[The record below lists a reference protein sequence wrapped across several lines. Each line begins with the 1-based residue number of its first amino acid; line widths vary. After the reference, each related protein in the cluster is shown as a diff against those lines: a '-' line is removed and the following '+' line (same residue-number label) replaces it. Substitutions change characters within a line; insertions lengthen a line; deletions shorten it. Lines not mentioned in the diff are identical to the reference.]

1 MVDNTT
7 VEPVWAVVAGRMGSS
22 RLPGKTMALLA
33 GRPSLAH
40 IVDRL
45 RRVPQLAGV
54 IVATTGEALDEPIR
68 RLAEELEVPCHSG
81 SADDVLD
88 RTIAAAR
95 GVGAQTIVQVTG
107 DCPLVEPEL
116 VAQAVELYRGERPDY
131 VSTVLGGETFPV
143 GLDVEVFST
152 DLLSEVESLTDD
164 ARDREHVST
173 YIYERPERFR
183 CLGIE
188 AVGPRR
194 RPDLRVCIDTAEDLE
209 VVGAV
214 YDAMWPTNPTFG
226 IDDVIDFLD
235 RHPELARLNRT
246 AA

>member
-1 MVDNTT
+1 VDSTT

-22 RLPGKTMALLA
+22 RLSGKTMALLA

-45 RRVPQLAGV
+45 RRVPELAGV
-54 IVATTGEALDEPIR
+54 VLATTGESLDEPIR
-68 RLAEELEVPCHSG
+68 RLAEELDVPCHSG
-81 SADDVLD
+81 SVDDVLD
-88 RTIAAAR
+88 RTLAAAR
-95 GVGAQTIVQVTG
+95 AVGAQTIVQVTG

-116 VAQAVELYRGERPDY
+116 VAEAVELYRAERPDY

-152 DLLSEVESLTDD
+152 DLLAEVESLTDD
-164 ARDREHVST
+164 ARDREHVSI
-173 YIYERPERFR
+173 YIYEHSERFR

-188 AVGPRR
+188 AVGRRR
-194 RPDLRVCIDTAEDLE
+194 RPDLRLCVDTAEDLE

-214 YDAMWPTNPTFG
+214 YDALWPTNATFD
-226 IDDVIDFLD
+226 IDDVIGFLD
-235 RHPELARLNRT
+235 RHPEVARLNRT